1 MMSRKS
7 AYCVTRQRQW
17 PDGDLC
23 VELSSGSFDY
33 INPGMLGSK
42 GLIGE
47 YSLALE
53 AAEAAIADALEWQKE
68 ESEPVHIG
76 WGYTGG
82 WTMPFDLNP
91 LDEDTFTELREW
103 AQKRDDKLD
112 RCAYCGNPITSD
124 EWHFNDYSDKDTKF
138 CSEHCADKDY
148 QEQWKANHEDEEDDD
163 DD

>member
-17 PDGDLC
+17 PDGNLC
-23 VELSSGSFDY
+23 VELSAGSFDY

-91 LDEDTFTELREW
+91 
-103 AQKRDDKLD
+103 
-112 RCAYCGNPITSD
+112 
-124 EWHFNDYSDKDTKF
+124 
-138 CSEHCADKDY
+138 
-148 QEQWKANHEDEEDDD
+148 
-163 DD
+163 